1 MTDRPTMA
9 RFAAAAAAL
18 ALGLVAA
25 CGGDDSAGTT
35 TTTTSTSSTSSST
48 TASTEAATTSES
60 TTPTTEAAPT
70 AFRDSAAGA
79 VQELKEAW
87 QGGDRNRALAIA
99 PVGVVDELFALDPG
113 GYETYGCDT
122 GEFETSTCNYRSR
135 SQGIQIAVTAR
146 RTEPGW
152 QIESIHV
159 SQG

>member
-1 MTDRPTMA
+1 MA
-9 RFAAAAAAL
+9 RFAAAAAAAAATL

-122 GEFETSTCNYRSR
+122 GEFETSTCNFRNRSTG
-135 SQGIQIAVTAR
+135 QFIVVTAGR
-146 RTEPGW
+146 APQGW
-152 QIESIHV
+152 QVVTIDLSD
-159 SQG
+159 